1 MHEDNEVLGI
11 FALEDYTHMTPAR
24 GALLWAGFI
33 TAVLTVSFA
42 VRATYPGKPSVPTE
56 YEGGLEK
63 ELGGPA
69 ARRVSFKSQSLPR
82 SVAYA
87 NPISPGVPSRGSL

>member
-69 ARRVSFKSQSLPR
+69 ARRVSFKSQSLPH
-82 SVAYA
+82 
-87 NPISPGVPSRGSL
+87 LWTMLT